1 MAGAGTLGVA
11 LIHCVGDTVPT
22 TRCCADNAKGRKMAK
37 ITTKYKK
44 RVGMERNG
52 LTKICEG
59 DQSCCKE
66 RQKQV
71 KKRFFRD

>member
-1 MAGAGTLGVA
+1 
-11 LIHCVGDTVPT
+11 
-22 TRCCADNAKGRKMAK
+22 MAK

-71 KKRFFRD
+71 KKTFFLEINF